1 MAVSVEGTYIETA
14 NQGETF
20 DMLAYRLYTEE
31 RMSWLLRS
39 YNSQY
44 SDVIIFEGGE
54 EITVPVVSE
63 IESKESLAPWR
74 R

>member
-1 MAVSVEGTYIETA
+1 MAVLVEETYIETA

-39 YNSQY
+39 YNPQY

-54 EITVPVVSE
+54 KITVPIVSE
-63 IESKESLAPWR
+63 VESKESLAPWR

>member
-1 MAVSVEGTYIETA
+1 MAVNIEGTYTEVA
-14 NQGETF
+14 VQGETF

-31 RMSWLLRS
+31 RMSKYLRY
-39 YNSQY
+39 YNPQY
-44 SDVIIFEGGE
+44 SDVIKFSGGE
-54 EITVPVVSE
+54 KITVPIVSE